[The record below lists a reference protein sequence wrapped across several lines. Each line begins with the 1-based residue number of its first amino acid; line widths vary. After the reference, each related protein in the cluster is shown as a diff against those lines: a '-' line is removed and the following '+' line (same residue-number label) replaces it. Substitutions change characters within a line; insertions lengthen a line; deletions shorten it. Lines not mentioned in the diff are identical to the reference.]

1 MQELFN
7 ILNLPENFSKEDV
20 RSAFLTWKKTQQQIL
35 SRGKPEEQKI
45 AAENITKVTALYKQ
59 FMNNSGQS
67 DNVPKISEKPKNIT
81 SPMQATIGVNKV
93 SPQPKVEQHRQDKK
107 ITELMPPPV
116 SVRPTDETATSKNI
130 TTPAQ
135 ITSEVNKNPPLKEIP
150 TPLPVSVKTTDD
162 NKSMITVLIV
172 LVVVLCGSLLYLL
185 NDKKNVA
192 MDTANDLI
200 KAPLKLTEESSI
212 YSGRVIAFEEPSQNN
227 KTTDNSQT
235 AEIVKPIEIS
245 KEINKTPEIPD
256 KNTGKTA
263 PQRAAVQTLLD
274 FHDNITKRNF
284 SKAYDCL
291 SWDFQSYMSYD
302 GWVPGFATTVSSEVN
317 DIKIVSENGN
327 AIVLT
332 YVLKAVDN
340 INGRQ
345 ETAYFNG
352 TVTIINENGSWKID
366 EIKNKVR

>member
-7 ILNLPENFSKEDV
+7 ILNLPENSSKENV
-20 RSAFLTWKKTQQQIL
+20 RSAFLAWKKTQQQIL
-35 SRGKPEEQKI
+35 SRGKSEEQKI

-67 DNVPKISEKPKNIT
+67 DNVPKISEEPKTIT
-81 SPMQATIGVNKV
+81 NPIQVTTGVNKV
-93 SPQPKVEQHRQDKK
+93 SPQPKVEQPRQDKK
-107 ITELMPPPV
+107 ITEPAPPPV
-116 SVRPTDETATSKNI
+116 SVRTTDETATSKNI

-135 ITSEVNKNPPLKEIP
+135 VTGEVNKISPQREIP
-150 TPLPVSVKTTDD
+150 TPPSVSVKTTDD
-162 NKSMITVLIV
+162 NKSTVTV
-172 LVVVLCGSLLYLL
+172 LVVLVVILCGSLLYLL

-192 MDTANDLI
+192 MDTASDFI
-200 KAPLKLTEESSI
+200 KSPLKLTEESSI
-212 YSGRVIAFEEPSQNN
+212 HSGRVIALEKPSQNN
-227 KTTDNSQT
+227 EPRDNSQT
-235 AEIVKPIEIS
+235 AETLKPTS
-245 KEINKTPEIPD
+245 KETNKPPEIPD

-263 PQRAAVQTLLD
+263 SQRAAVQTLLD

-284 SKAYDCL
+284 GKAYDCL
-291 SWDFQSYMSYD
+291 SWNFQSYMSYD
-302 GWVPGFATTVSSEVN
+302 GWVPGFATTVSSEVD

-352 TVTIINENGSWKID
+352 IVTIINENGNWKID